1 MTNTN
6 TMSLID
12 KMDLNLYRY
21 MYTASIAKE
30 AVSGNESNNGGIL
43 IIGMIIVIVGLIG
56 FIITKNRN

>member
-1 MTNTN
+1 MSETN

-30 AVSGNESNNGGIL
+30 AVSGNESNSGGIL